1 MEKNELEEELYN
13 RIEKNRRR
21 ELLWEKIRND
31 SNTEKIAKY
40 FEQLF
45 ETSEYEDETEFSDNY
60 LINLVKTKDLLGNQD
75 FTKKILDFYQ
85 NYLEGEKD
93 ITEIQ
98 YHRYKKFYNLNVKEE
113 FLLSSYLEIL
123 PYERYLVVMNYFKEI
138 VEKSALASST
148 NQVEWIIDTPAGVS
162 TKHNEWID
170 DYPKRDIDFYM
181 INESKYILWENK
193 SDLLDS
199 EYEELKDELFPYG

>member
-13 RIEKNRRR
+13 RMEKNRRR

-98 YHRYKKFYNLNVKEE
+98 YHRYKQFYNLNVKEE

-162 TKHNEWID
+162 IKHNEWID